1 MKFVTTSQPSLWSY
15 SRMVTSLTDG
25 DISNAF
31 IFPDSHMRALDTG
44 CVAHDVQ
51 LIPMQ
56 VSNVLDR
63 FADAGV
69 EVTLVPPSTL
79 VTVLRTAL
87 ESLPFLIL
95 VFVTLSM
102 LGRTEPMFARMD
114 PNNVIGGG
122 TPDVVE
128 DVTTTFDDVAGLST
142 AKEELFEVVECLRDP
157 ERFAALGARTPRGCL
172 LEGPPGTGKTLLARA
187 VAGEAN
193 ASFIAT
199 TASSFVEMYVGLGA
213 ARVRSLFKR
222 AQECSPCIVW
232 IDEIDAVARQRGGRN
247 GAGGGNEERETTL
260 NELLSAMDGFSG
272 DTGVVVLAATNR
284 ADILDEALRRPG
296 RFDRRIPVTLP
307 EVQEREAILRVH
319 TRDKTLASDVD
330 LDVISRET
338 PGFSGAELENLMNE
352 AALRALRRSDIVIRR
367 HDIFNA
373 LDRITVGLPRNSTQS
388 FDVRE
393 RVAVHEAGHA
403 IVGQAIEEFDNV
415 SRVTIVPRSSGA
427 GGFTSF
433 TPNEARNVNG
443 LYTRDYLEAKLVVLL
458 AGRAS
463 EALVLGEDTI
473 SVGASSD
480 LQRARRL
487 AEKMTVEWALDGSV
501 LRDTSDGVSEHT
513 LRRIDER
520 VETLLDRA
528 YSRATSILNANRGGV
543 LQLIRRLLDE
553 DTVDDWT

>member
-1 MKFVTTSQPSLWSY
+1 MTFAVTPPPSLWSY
-15 SRMVTSLTDG
+15 SRMVTSLREG

-31 IFPDSHMRALDTG
+31 IFPDSHMRALDAG
-44 CVAHDVQ
+44 GVAHEVQ
-51 LIPMQ
+51 LLPTQ

-69 EVTLVPPSTL
+69 DVTLVSPSTL
-79 VTVLRTAL
+79 VTVLRMTL
-87 ESLPFLIL
+87 DSLPFVLL

-102 LGRTEPMFARMD
+102 FGRMGPMFARMD
-114 PNNVIGGG
+114 PNNIVGGG
-122 TPDVVE
+122 TPGVVT

-157 ERFAALGARTPRGCL
+157 ERFAASGARTPRGCL

-232 IDEIDAVARQRGGRN
+232 IDEIDAVARQRGGT
-247 GAGGGNEERETTL
+247 GGGMGNEERETTL
-260 NELLSAMDGFSG
+260 NELLSAMDGFAE

-284 ADILDEALRRPG
+284 ADVLDEALLRPG

-307 EVQEREAILRVH
+307 EAQERRAILGVH
-319 TRDKTLASDVD
+319 TRDKTLAPDVD
-330 LDVISRET
+330 LDVLSRQT

-352 AALRALRRSDIVIRR
+352 AALRALRRSDTVIRR
-367 HDIFNA
+367 DDIFNA

-388 FDVRE
+388 LDVRE

-415 SRVTIVPRSSGA
+415 SHVTIVPRSSGA
-427 GGFTSF
+427 GGFTTF
-433 TPNEARNVNG
+433 TPDESRNVNG
-443 LYTRDYLEAKLVVLL
+443 LYTRDYLEAKLAVLL
-458 AGRAS
+458 AGRAA

-473 SVGASSD
+473 SVGASND
-480 LQRARRL
+480 LQRARGL

-501 LRDTSDGVSEHT
+501 LRDTNDGVSEHT

-520 VETLLDRA
+520 VETLLDTA
-528 YSRATSILNANRGGV
+528 YSRAISILNANRETV
-543 LQLIRRLLDE
+543 LGLVRRLLEE
-553 DTVDDWT
+553 DTVNEWV

>member
-1 MKFVTTSQPSLWSY
+1 
-15 SRMVTSLTDG
+15 MVTSLNEG
-25 DISNAF
+25 GISDAF

-44 CVAHDVQ
+44 GVAHDVQ
-51 LIPMQ
+51 LLPMQ
-56 VSNVLDR
+56 VSSVIDR

-69 EVTLVPPSTL
+69 DVTLVPPSMF
-79 VTVLRTAL
+79 VTVLRTTL
-87 ESLPFLIL
+87 DSLPFLIL
-95 VFVTLSM
+95 MFVTLSM
-102 LGRTEPMFARMD
+102 FGRMGPMLARMD
-114 PNNVIGGG
+114 PNNVVGGG
-122 TPDVVE
+122 APDVAT

-157 ERFAALGARTPRGCL
+157 ERFAASGARTPRGCL

-222 AQECSPCIVW
+222 AQESSPCIVW
-232 IDEIDAVARQRGGRN
+232 IDEIDAVARQRGG
-247 GAGGGNEERETTL
+247 GGPGGGNEERETTL
-260 NELLSAMDGFSG
+260 NELLSAMDGFAG

-284 ADILDEALRRPG
+284 ADVLDEALLRPG

-307 EVQEREAILRVH
+307 EIQEREDILRVH
-319 TRDKTLASDVD
+319 TRDKILASDVD
-330 LDVISRET
+330 LGVLSRQT

-352 AALRALRRSDIVIRR
+352 AALRALRRSDIVIQR
-367 HDIFNA
+367 DDVTDA

-403 IVGQAIEEFDNV
+403 IVGQTIEEFDNV

-433 TPNEARNVNG
+433 IPNESRNVNG
-443 LYTRDYLEAKLVVLL
+443 LYTRDYLEAQLAVLL
-458 AGRAS
+458 AGRAA

-473 SVGASSD
+473 SVGASND
-480 LQRARRL
+480 LQRARGL
-487 AEKMTVEWALDGSV
+487 AERMTVEWALDGSV

-513 LRRIDER
+513 LRRVDER
-520 VETLLDRA
+520 VEDLLDKA
-528 YSRATSILNANRGGV
+528 YSRATSIINAQHGELLR
-543 LQLIRRLLDE
+543 LIRRLLE
-553 DTVDDWT
+553 ENTVDDWV

>member
-1 MKFVTTSQPSLWSY
+1 
-15 SRMVTSLTDG
+15 MVTSLNEG
-25 DISNAF
+25 HISNAF
-31 IFPDSHMRALDTG
+31 IFPDSHMRTLDTG
-44 CVAHDVQ
+44 GVVHDVQ
-51 LIPMQ
+51 LFPMQ

-69 EVTLVPPSTL
+69 DVTLVPPSTL
-79 VTVLRTAL
+79 VTVLRTTL
-87 ESLPFLIL
+87 DSLPFLFL
-95 VFVTLSM
+95 LFVTLSM
-102 LGRTEPMFARMD
+102 FGRMGPMLARMD
-114 PNNVIGGG
+114 PNNVVGGG
-122 TPDVVE
+122 APDVVK

-157 ERFAALGARTPRGCL
+157 ERFAASGARTPRGCL

-232 IDEIDAVARQRGGRN
+232 IDEIDAVARQRGGS
-247 GAGGGNEERETTL
+247 GPGGGNEERETTL
-260 NELLSAMDGFSG
+260 NELLSAMDGFAG

-284 ADILDEALRRPG
+284 ADVLDEALLRPG

-307 EVQEREAILRVH
+307 EVQEREDILRVH

-330 LDVISRET
+330 LGALSRQT

-352 AALRALRRSDIVIRR
+352 AALRALRRSDIVIQR
-367 HDIFNA
+367 DDVADA
-373 LDRITVGLPRNSTQS
+373 LDRVTVGLPRNSTQS

-433 TPNEARNVNG
+433 TPNESRNVNG
-443 LYTRDYLEAKLVVLL
+443 LYTRDYLEAKLAVLL

-473 SVGASSD
+473 SVGASND
-480 LQRARRL
+480 LQRARSL

-520 VETLLDRA
+520 VESLLDKA
-528 YSRATSILNANRGGV
+528 YSRATSILNANRGEV
-543 LQLIRRLLDE
+543 LRLVRRLLEE
-553 DTVDDWT
+553 DTVDDWA